1 MAFYI
6 KVTKEVADRLH
17 LTDIRNRTADGNV
30 LLWQAD
36 VARFPGDTVFDR
48 AKEAGG
54 VCLTPQAAKEE
65 IDGTD
70 HPVEVFTP
78 ASWGRTTPKAP
89 KARIVRKRPGK
100 EERHEFGQRDRTG
113 HIFAKG
119 RRVHACHPV

>member
-54 VCLTPQAAKEE
+54 ICLTP
-65 IDGTD
+65 
-70 HPVEVFTP
+70 
-78 ASWGRTTPKAP
+78 
-89 KARIVRKRPGK
+89 PGS
-100 EERHEFGQRDRTG
+100 ERRDRRYG
-113 HIFAKG
+113 PS
-119 RRVHACHPV
+119 RRSIHTCLLGGGQHRKLRRHG

>member
-17 LTDIRNRTADGNV
+17 LTDIRN
-30 LLWQAD
+30 
-36 VARFPGDTVFDR
+36 TVFDR

-54 VCLTPQAAKEE
+54 ICLTPQAAKEE

-78 ASWGRTTPKAP
+78 ASWGEDNTESSEGTDSTETTGEGGAS
-89 KARIVRKRPGK
+89 
-100 EERHEFGQRDRTG
+100 
-113 HIFAKG
+113 
-119 RRVHACHPV
+119 

>member
-54 VCLTPQAAKEE
+54 NL
-65 IDGTD
+65 
-70 HPVEVFTP
+70 
-78 ASWGRTTPKAP
+78 
-89 KARIVRKRPGK
+89 
-100 EERHEFGQRDRTG
+100 
-113 HIFAKG
+113 
-119 RRVHACHPV
+119 

>member
-54 VCLTPQAAKEE
+54 CN
-65 IDGTD
+65 
-70 HPVEVFTP
+70 
-78 ASWGRTTPKAP
+78 S
-89 KARIVRKRPGK
+89 
-100 EERHEFGQRDRTG
+100 
-113 HIFAKG
+113 
-119 RRVHACHPV
+119 

>member
-78 ASWGRTTPKAP
+78 ASWGEDNTESSEGTDSTETTVS
-89 KARIVRKRPGK
+89 IRP
-100 EERHEFGQRDRTG
+100 R
-113 HIFAKG
+113 
-119 RRVHACHPV
+119 ACFSPSYNKVKSQTCFVWLLTLL

>member
-54 VCLTPQAAKEE
+54 ICLTPQAAKEE

-78 ASWGRTTPKAP
+78 ASWGEDNTESSEGTDSTGTT
-89 KARIVRKRPGK
+89 GK

-119 RRVHACHPV
+119 RRIHACHPV

>member
-65 IDGTD
+65 IDGPSRRSIHTCLLGGGQ
-70 HPVEVFTP
+70 H
-78 ASWGRTTPKAP
+78 
-89 KARIVRKRPGK
+89 RKLR
-100 EERHEFGQRDRTG
+100 RHG
-113 HIFAKG
+113 
-119 RRVHACHPV
+119 

>member
-1 MAFYI
+1 M
-6 KVTKEVADRLH
+6 H

-78 ASWGRTTPKAP
+78 ASWGEDNTESSEG
-89 KARIVRKRPGK
+89 RIVRKRPGK

-119 RRVHACHPV
+119 RRIHACHPV

>member
-48 AKEAGG
+48 AREAGG
-54 VCLTPQAAKEE
+54 ICLTPQAAKEE

-78 ASWGRTTPKAP
+78 ASWGEDNTESSEGTDSTETT
-89 KARIVRKRPGK
+89 GK

-119 RRVHACHPV
+119 RRIHACHPV

>member
-54 VCLTPQAAKEE
+54 ICLTPQAAKEE

-78 ASWGRTTPKAP
+78 ASWGRSNTESSEGTDSME
-89 KARIVRKRPGK
+89 RPGK

-119 RRVHACHPV
+119 RRIHACHPV

>member
-48 AKEAGG
+48 AKEA
-54 VCLTPQAAKEE
+54 PQAAKEE

-78 ASWGRTTPKAP
+78 ASWGEDNTESSEGTDSTETTGEGGAS
-89 KARIVRKRPGK
+89 
-100 EERHEFGQRDRTG
+100 
-113 HIFAKG
+113 
-119 RRVHACHPV
+119 

>member
-30 LLWQAD
+30 LLWQ
-36 VARFPGDTVFDR
+36 VFDR

-54 VCLTPQAAKEE
+54 ICLTPQAAKEE

-78 ASWGRTTPKAP
+78 ASWGEDNTESSEGTDSTETTGEGGAS
-89 KARIVRKRPGK
+89 
-100 EERHEFGQRDRTG
+100 
-113 HIFAKG
+113 
-119 RRVHACHPV
+119 

>member
-54 VCLTPQAAKEE
+54 ICLTPCNLQIFLCLFLEKLNMPQN
-65 IDGTD
+65 T
-70 HPVEVFTP
+70 PVTK
-78 ASWGRTTPKAP
+78 AS
-89 KARIVRKRPGK
+89 
-100 EERHEFGQRDRTG
+100 
-113 HIFAKG
+113 
-119 RRVHACHPV
+119 

>member
-48 AKEAGG
+48 AN
-54 VCLTPQAAKEE
+54 
-65 IDGTD
+65 GTD

-78 ASWGRTTPKAP
+78 ASWGEDNTESSEGTDSTETTGEGGAS
-89 KARIVRKRPGK
+89 
-100 EERHEFGQRDRTG
+100 
-113 HIFAKG
+113 
-119 RRVHACHPV
+119 

>member
-54 VCLTPQAAKEE
+54 ICLTPQAAKEE
-65 IDGTD
+65 IAYGPSVRADGNSAYLCVY
-70 HPVEVFTP
+70 P
-78 ASWGRTTPKAP
+78 
-89 KARIVRKRPGK
+89 
-100 EERHEFGQRDRTG
+100 
-113 HIFAKG
+113 
-119 RRVHACHPV
+119 

>member
-54 VCLTPQAAKEE
+54 ICLTPAGGERRDRRYGPSRRSIHTCLLGE
-65 IDGTD
+65 DNTESSEGTD
-70 HPVEVFTP
+70 STETTGEGG
-78 ASWGRTTPKAP
+78 AS
-89 KARIVRKRPGK
+89 
-100 EERHEFGQRDRTG
+100 
-113 HIFAKG
+113 
-119 RRVHACHPV
+119 

>member
-48 AKEAGG
+48 AKE
-54 VCLTPQAAKEE
+54 E

-78 ASWGRTTPKAP
+78 ASWGEDNTESSEGTDSTETTGEGGAS
-89 KARIVRKRPGK
+89 
-100 EERHEFGQRDRTG
+100 
-113 HIFAKG
+113 
-119 RRVHACHPV
+119 

>member
-54 VCLTPQAAKEE
+54 ICLTPQAAKEE

-70 HPVEVFTP
+70 HPVEVFTTCLLGGEDNTESSEGTDSTETTGEGG
-78 ASWGRTTPKAP
+78 AS
-89 KARIVRKRPGK
+89 
-100 EERHEFGQRDRTG
+100 
-113 HIFAKG
+113 
-119 RRVHACHPV
+119 

>member
-1 MAFYI
+1 
-6 KVTKEVADRLH
+6 LH
-17 LTDIRNRTADGNV
+17 LTGIRNRTADGNV

-36 VARFPGDTVFDR
+36 VARFPGDTVFER
-48 AKEAGG
+48 AKEVGG
-54 VCLTPQAAKEE
+54 ICLTPQAAKEE

-78 ASWGRTTPKAP
+78 PLGGEKAP

-119 RRVHACHPV
+119 RRIHACHPV

>member
-78 ASWGRTTPKAP
+78 ASWGEDDTESSEGTDSTETTGEGGAS
-89 KARIVRKRPGK
+89 
-100 EERHEFGQRDRTG
+100 
-113 HIFAKG
+113 
-119 RRVHACHPV
+119 